1 MSGLDFSY
9 FQNLGEHF
17 LLEMTQRAEAGAKVA
32 GIYCIFAPLELIR
45 AAGAIPVGL
54 CGKKQ
59 EPIAAAEKE
68 LPTRLCPLIKSSY
81 GYAVTGAC
89 PFFAASDF
97 IVGETTCD
105 GKKKMFEYMQRLK
118 PVHLMQLPY
127 RPDGQ
132 GAREFWLEQIKEFGR
147 FVSRQTG
154 KEAAPE
160 ELERQIVIHNRIRQA
175 YLDLSR
181 LMARPAPPLTGLQMM
196 TVTESKNLYFD
207 AETHLAKLAAF
218 LEEAG
223 QAAPA
228 VAENAPRILV
238 TGCPVGKGSEKV
250 IRLVEELGGV
260 VVVMEN
266 CSGIKGFA
274 RLVAEGTGDPMRAIA
289 DYYLGTPCSC
299 MTPNDG
305 RLDLVGRLAR
315 DYRADGVIDI
325 TWLYCHTYNLEA
337 PQIKKLS
344 QDGLALPY
352 LQLETDYASGDL
364 GNLQVRLEAFL
375 EMIGQG

>member
-1 MSGLDFSY
+1 MSDLDLSY
-9 FQNLGEHF
+9 FENLGEHF
-17 LLEMTQRAEAGAKVA
+17 LLEMTQRAEEGVQVA

-68 LPTRLCPLIKSSY
+68 LPARLCPLIKSSH
-81 GYAVTGAC
+81 GYALTGTC

-105 GKKKMFEYMQRLK
+105 GKKKMFELMARLK

-127 RPDGQ
+127 RPAGP
-132 GAREFWLEQIKEFGR
+132 GAAEFWLAQVRELGR
-147 FVSRQTG
+147 FLSALTG
-154 KEAAPE
+154 QEVEAG
-160 ELERQIVIHNRIRQA
+160 ELRRQIGIHNRIRQA

-196 TVTESKNLYFD
+196 TVTETKNLYFD
-207 AETHLAKLAAF
+207 AEDHLARLSRF
-218 LEEAG
+218 LDRAG
-223 QAAPA
+223 RAPGA
-228 VAENAPRILV
+228 VPPQAPRILL

-250 IRLVEELGGV
+250 VRLVEELGGV

-266 CSGIKGFA
+266 CSGIKSFA
-274 RLVAEGTGDPMRAIA
+274 RLVDEGQEDPYRALA
-289 DYYLGTPCSC
+289 DHYLSTPCSC

-305 RLDLVGRLAR
+305 RLELIGRLAGE
-315 DYRADGVIDI
+315 YRAQGVVDL
-325 TWLYCHTYNLEA
+325 TWLYCHTYNVEA
-337 PQIKKLS
+337 ERVKA
-344 QDGLALPY
+344 LARETLDLPY
-352 LQLETDYASGDL
+352 LQLETDYSASDL
-364 GNLQVRLEAFL
+364 GNLRLRLEAFL
-375 EMIGQG
+375 EMIAGR